1 MKESEN
7 FEKKNIEDEKKKI
20 TDELKESKEPIKK
33 IQEQKNKNAEVRT
46 PAIFVPLNRKPEIQ
60 AARLKLP
67 VVAEEQLIVE
77 TINDN
82 PIVIIT
88 GETGSGE

>member
-1 MKESEN
+1 
-7 FEKKNIEDEKKKI
+7 
-20 TDELKESKEPIKK
+20 
-33 IQEQKNKNAEVRT
+33 
-46 PAIFVPLNRKPEIQ
+46 VPLNRKPEIQ
-60 AARLKLP
+60 VARLKLP